1 METWSKN
8 AAAAF
13 LESEMTKI
21 KENVLT
27 FAAKITKAILNNS
40 TEELEGY
47 INASIDVRDE
57 VEFHGPIARNREFY
71 FGYWYAHENI
81 SRRLVEYSD
90 TNKSIDY
97 SVKNNDKLRKLI
109 RYLNKAGAARQKDVA
124 EHLQMKPNE
133 FANFMNTDIV
143 KQSDLINKDKIGRNV
158 IYSLNAKAQK
168 YIEAQLSVEEK
179 NYSKADI
186 MLMLEYIKDNRSMEW
201 ASFEEDSPLLDQDII
216 KSFFSLFIN
225 EGLMYSSN
233 VKKDV
238 YLNKKNN
245 PLTRVYS
252 NDRRHIGYIPRKEV
266 RGNFNVS

>member
-1 METWSKN
+1 MEIWAKK

-13 LESEMTKI
+13 LESEVTRI
-21 KENVLT
+21 KENVMA
-27 FAAKITKAILNNS
+27 FAAKITKAILSNR
-40 TEELEGY
+40 TEELEDY

-71 FGYWYAHENI
+71 FGYWYAHENL
-81 SRRLVEYSD
+81 SRRLVEYND

-97 SVKNNDKLRKLI
+97 GIKNNDKLRKLI
-109 RYLNKAGAARQKDVA
+109 RYLDKAGAARQKDVA

-158 IYSLNAKAQK
+158 IYSLNAKARK

-186 MLMLEYIKDNRSMEW
+186 IQMLEYIRDNRSIEW
-201 ASFEEDSPLLDQDII
+201 VGFEEESPLLDHDII

-225 EGLMYSSN
+225 EGLLCSAN
-233 VKKDV
+233 VKKGV
-238 YLNKKNN
+238 YLNKRNN
-245 PLTRVYS
+245 KAARSNS
-252 NDRRHIGYIPRKEV
+252 NDRSHKGYIPRKEV